1 MTRPRTK
8 TIPGF
13 HIQPMLPVSIGLL
26 GMVCEEADFTAYP
39 DLGTCVE
46 ALIKIGTIKNAYT
59 VVLTIKQALEADIIE
74 RD

>member
-39 DLGTCVE
+39 DTGTCVE